1 MSLEFIIIP
10 INKLFLAPAYDIQT
24 KIKIAAKINTY
35 ILVDT
40 DFDIPFNKRINK
52 WKKNEFNVISLDEEY
67 NESNTVVVRLF
78 DKGTRAQAMEIEEL
92 IQLIESFDDE
102 EPNSETLNKNN
113 NIVTNLDTNSNSND
127 NNCIIM

>member
-24 KIKIAAKINTY
+24 KIKNAAKFNTY

-102 EPNSETLNKNN
+102 EPNSETLNKND
-113 NIVTNLDTNSNSND
+113 NIVSNLDTNSNSND